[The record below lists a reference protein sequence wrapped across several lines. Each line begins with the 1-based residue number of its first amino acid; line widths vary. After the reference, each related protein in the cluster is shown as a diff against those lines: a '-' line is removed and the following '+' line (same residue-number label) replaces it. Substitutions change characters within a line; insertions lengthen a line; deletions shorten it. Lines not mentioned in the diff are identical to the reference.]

1 MLVIFK
7 SKAGADIMMFEE
19 NAKQILDLFGK
30 DTHKGI
36 ITSEETGPA
45 IIALE
50 KEIER
55 RKQIEAEEKAE
66 RERRE
71 KEEQERRSHQETA
84 SPFFFFILYSILKP
98 LSAHCAFPQKTY
110 HFPGRQYPKCA
121 DLPPVPRKLRFYC
134 ITPFA
139 SNV

>member
-71 KEEQERRSHQETA
+71 KEEQERKKKEA
-84 SPFFFFILYSILKP
+84 EEEKEEDPFEEKKKEQPKP
-98 LSAHCAFPQKTY
+98 E
-110 HFPGRQYPKCA
+110 
-121 DLPPVPRKLRFYC
+121 PPVSFSARSY
-134 ITPFA
+134 PFLQLLKA
-139 SNV
+139 ANKKKKDIYWGV